1 MSEKTVAPF
10 RFIEDSKE
18 KEKENKRMIYQLF
31 VGIDI
36 GSTFHVASCI
46 PFQSFLDPKGREWK
60 RSKTMKFNAD
70 SLGITQFL
78 QALEHMEKQLGIYRS
93 DFLVLLEP
101 TGGHYSYLLQQVL
114 LNGNFDVYLVE
125 NSAVKDF
132 REKHLGIT
140 EKSDAVDARVMSYM
154 GWHKTLHP
162 YMKGVNLLKPASV
175 TQSIFRSL
183 TRDRWLLNT
192 QLTRRK
198 NQVQQLLMVTHP
210 DLKVAFKKLG
220 TPSVMKFVLKYPTS
234 KDLKLATQ
242 EELRQTMIESGAKRI
257 ATKASEALAK
267 VTAKSITIDVPHL
280 VGRQSWI
287 IEEALRIEESIKGID
302 NHIQELLHGNASKGI
317 KPHPYT
323 ELLFSFPFMSDNWAC
338 TLIGAIGDIERFN
351 TYKEFKKYL
360 GVSAENKQS
369 GTSVKGTRMTF
380 SGVRDA
386 RRVLFQMAMI
396 IIAMKKQPSVF
407 SFYYHRLVER
417 KMNGKTAIGH
427 MCGKIAKILYMML
440 KKGQKYDPVRHAQ
453 ATGIPWDSV
462 YDKRT
467 KSVSSD
473 KFYQEALKLAG
484 NSASDNVEL
493 IETEID

>member
-1 MSEKTVAPF
+1 MSENTVVPF
-10 RFIEDSKE
+10 SFIEESKE
-18 KEKENKRMIYQLF
+18 KEKETKRMMYQLF

-36 GSTFHVASCI
+36 GASFHVASCI
-46 PFQSFLDPKGREWK
+46 PFQVFLDPKGREWK
-60 RSKTMKFNAD
+60 RAKTMKFNAD
-70 SLGITQFL
+70 SLGMTQFL
-78 QALEHMEKQLGIYRS
+78 QALGQMEKQLGIHRS
-93 DFLVLLEP
+93 DFLILLEP

-114 LNGNFDVYLVE
+114 LNENFDVYLVE

-140 EKSDAVDARVMSYM
+140 EKSDPVDARVMSYM

-162 YMKGVNLLKPASV
+162 HMKGVSLLKPVSV

-198 NQVQQLLMVTHP
+198 NQVQQLLTVTHP

-220 TPSVMKFVLKYPTS
+220 TTSVMKFVLKFPTG
-234 KDLKLATQ
+234 KDLKLTSQ
-242 EELRQTMIESGAKRI
+242 DELRQAMIESGAKRI

-267 VTAKSITIDVPHL
+267 VTEKSITIDVPHL
-280 VGRQSWI
+280 VGRQNWVI
-287 IEEALRIEESIKGID
+287 GESIKGID
-302 NHIQELLHGNASKGI
+302 NHIQELLHGNTSKDI

-323 ELLFSFPFMSDNWAC
+323 ELLYSFPFMSDNWAC
-338 TLIGAIGDIERFN
+338 TLIGAIGDVERFN
-351 TYKEFKKYL
+351 TYKDFKKYL

-407 SFYYHRLVER
+407 SSYYHRLVER

-427 MCGKIAKILYMML
+427 MCGKIAKTLYMML
-440 KKGQKYDPVRHAQ
+440 KTGQKYDPVKHAQ

-467 KSVSSD
+467 KNINSE

-484 NSASDNVEL
+484 DSTSDDVEL
-493 IETEID
+493 IETEVD

>member
-10 RFIEDSKE
+10 SFIEDSKE

-93 DFLVLLEP
+93 DFLILLEP

-317 KPHPYT
+317 KPHP
-323 ELLFSFPFMSDNWAC
+323 
-338 TLIGAIGDIERFN
+338 
-351 TYKEFKKYL
+351 
-360 GVSAENKQS
+360 
-369 GTSVKGTRMTF
+369 
-380 SGVRDA
+380 
-386 RRVLFQMAMI
+386 
-396 IIAMKKQPSVF
+396 
-407 SFYYHRLVER
+407 
-417 KMNGKTAIGH
+417 
-427 MCGKIAKILYMML
+427 
-440 KKGQKYDPVRHAQ
+440 
-453 ATGIPWDSV
+453 
-462 YDKRT
+462 
-467 KSVSSD
+467 
-473 KFYQEALKLAG
+473 
-484 NSASDNVEL
+484 
-493 IETEID
+493 